1 MDLLDDDGQRML
13 LRLFVNCPQL
23 LSHST
28 DVSCLYSVYPMYPMY
43 PKVGHL
49 QAPESGLAGGRPIR
63 LQVPEG
69 ESQGDC
75 VLLQQRAPRLQH
87 FSSCTDMFI
96 PSQKLINAFQTI
108 APTCSIM

>member
-1 MDLLDDDGQRML
+1 MDLLDDDGQRRL
-13 LRLFVNCPQL
+13 LLLFVNCPQV

-49 QAPESGLAGGRPIR
+49 QGPESVLAGGRPIR

-69 ESQGDC
+69 ESQGNC
-75 VLLQQRAPRLQH
+75 LLLQQLAPLLLH
-87 FSSCTDMFI
+87 VTSCTNMFI
-96 PSQKLINAFQTI
+96 PSHKLMHFKQ
-108 APTCSIM
+108 